1 MTTLVTAAS
10 GRLGRLIVES
20 LLARG
25 VAAADIVA
33 GSRSLD
39 KIADLADRGV
49 RTAVV
54 DYDAPDTLAAAFAG
68 IDRVVLVSGS
78 EVGQRL
84 AQHQAVIDAAVAA
97 GVGGLVYT
105 SLFHATTSPLP
116 LAAEHVATEQA
127 LAASG
132 LRYTILRNNWY
143 IENYAADVARA
154 AESGVI
160 AAAVADGKVA
170 AAARADYAEA
180 AAVVAIDD
188 AYLGRVL
195 ELAGDVAFGYADLAA
210 AASEIHGRDVTYVAL
225 SESHLLETLR
235 GAGLDEG
242 TAGFV
247 AALDAGIAAG
257 ALDSTDHTLSQLI
270 GRPTT
275 PLVEGLR
282 AAL

>member
-1 MTTLVTAAS
+1 MTILVTAAS
-10 GRLGRLIVES
+10 GHLGRLIVES
-20 LLARG
+20 LLERG
-25 VAAADIVA
+25 VAASDVVA

-39 KIADLADRGV
+39 KVAELADRGV

-54 DYDAPDTLAAAFAG
+54 DYDAPETLDAAFAG
-68 IDRVVLVSGS
+68 VDRVVLVSGS
-78 EVGQRL
+78 EVGKRL

-97 GVGGLVYT
+97 KVGGLVYT
-105 SLFHATTSPLP
+105 SLYHATTSPLP
-116 LAAEHVATEQA
+116 LAAEHVATEEA

-132 LRYTILRNNWY
+132 LRHTILRNNWY
-143 IENYAADVARA
+143 IENYAQDVARA

-180 AAVVAIDD
+180 AAVVATDD

-210 AASEIHGRDVTYVAL
+210 AAAEIHGRDVTYVAL
-225 SESHLLETLR
+225 SEEHLLETLR
-235 GAGLDEG
+235 GVGLDEG

-257 ALDSTDHTLSQLI
+257 ALDSEDRTLSQLI

-275 PLVEGLR
+275 PLVDGLR

>member
-1 MTTLVTAAS
+1 MTVLVTAAS
-10 GRLGRLIVES
+10 GHLGRLIVES

-25 VAAADIVA
+25 VAASDVVA

-39 KIADLADRGV
+39 KVADLAERGV

-54 DYDAPDTLAAAFAG
+54 DYDAPETLDAAFAG

-78 EVGQRL
+78 EVGKRL

-97 GVGGLVYT
+97 KVGGLVYT
-105 SLFHATTSPLP
+105 SLYHATTSPLP
-116 LAAEHVATEQA
+116 LAAEHVATEEA

-132 LRYTILRNNWY
+132 LPHTILRNNWY
-143 IENYAADVARA
+143 IENYAQDVARA

-170 AAARADYAEA
+170 AAARADFAEA
-180 AAVVAIDD
+180 AAVVATDD

-210 AASEIHGRDVTYVAL
+210 AAAEIHGRDVTYVAL
-225 SESHLLETLR
+225 SEEHLLEALR

-257 ALDSTDHTLSQLI
+257 ALDSQDRTLSQLI

-275 PLVEGLR
+275 SLVEGLR

>member
-1 MTTLVTAAS
+1 MTILVTAAS
-10 GRLGRLIVES
+10 GHLGRLIVES

-25 VAAADIVA
+25 VAASDVVA

-39 KIADLADRGV
+39 KVADLAERGV

-54 DYDAPDTLAAAFAG
+54 DYDAPETLDAAFAG

-78 EVGQRL
+78 EVGKRL
-84 AQHQAVIDAAVAA
+84 AQHQAVIDAAAA
-97 GVGGLVYT
+97 AKVGGLVYT
-105 SLFHATTSPLP
+105 SLYHATTSPLP
-116 LAAEHVATEQA
+116 LAAEHVATEEA

-132 LRYTILRNNWY
+132 LPHTILRNNWY
-143 IENYAADVARA
+143 IENYAQDVARA

-170 AAARADYAEA
+170 AATRADFAEA
-180 AAVVAIDD
+180 AAVVATDD

-210 AASEIHGRDVTYVAL
+210 AASAIQGRDVTYVAL
-225 SESHLLETLR
+225 SEEHLLETLR

-257 ALDSTDHTLSQLI
+257 ALDSEDHTLSQLI

>member
-1 MTTLVTAAS
+1 MTILVTAAS
-10 GRLGRLIVES
+10 GHLGRLIVES

-25 VAAADIVA
+25 VAASDVVA
-33 GSRSLD
+33 GARNLD
-39 KIADLADRGV
+39 KLADLAERGV

-54 DYDAPDTLAAAFAG
+54 DYDAPETLDAAFAG

-78 EVGQRL
+78 EVGKRL

-97 GVGGLVYT
+97 KAGGLVYT
-105 SLFHATTSPLP
+105 SLYHATTSPLP
-116 LAAEHVATEQA
+116 LAAEHVATEEA

-132 LRYTILRNNWY
+132 LPHTILRNNWY
-143 IENYAADVARA
+143 IENYAQDVARA

-180 AAVVAIDD
+180 AAVVATDD

-210 AASEIHGRDVTYVAL
+210 AAAEIHGRDVTYVAL
-225 SESHLLETLR
+225 SEEHLLETLR

-257 ALDSTDHTLSQLI
+257 ALDSEDHTLSQLI